1 MNFKPDNKCVDSED
15 ITLVF
20 EIIDNSRFWQE
31 IYRRESVKIGANLE
45 HIINFTEVKRILI
58 YVV

>member
-1 MNFKPDNKCVDSED
+1 MNFKPDKNCVDSED

-31 IYRRESVKIGANLE
+31 IVNFMYIKIFGLS
-45 HIINFTEVKRILI
+45 
-58 YVV
+58 